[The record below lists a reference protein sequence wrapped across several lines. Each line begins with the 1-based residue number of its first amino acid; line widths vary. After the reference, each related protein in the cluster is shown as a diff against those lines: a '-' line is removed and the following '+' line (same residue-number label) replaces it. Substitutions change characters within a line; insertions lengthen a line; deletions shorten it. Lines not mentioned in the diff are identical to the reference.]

1 MTRTRPQAPRTP
13 LPAERAKSITTRGGP
28 AVLMPAVDRWPTSGP
43 HTEPVLHHVHAGGRA
58 SILLPDDDPLAL
70 AVGGPSG
77 AGSAAAAVTP
87 SGELAITL
95 EITDEAPVALRS
107 PVRGLLWLTGWLRG
121 LDARAARTRATTIAE
136 QRAEPDLLDLGHG
149 LTMLD
154 LVPASFVLAD
164 SEGTHSLTAQT
175 FGSASPDPFCQ
186 QESTWLRHLEHAHPE
201 VVTALARHVPDEL
214 RSGRIRPLG
223 IDRYGLRLRVEH
235 PGEPSDAPPGST
247 GSGSTG
253 GNISGGGMP
262 GGDMTGGDL
271 AVDHDVRLAFDEPVD
286 CRQRLG
292 PALRRLV
299 GCPFSPQSHPQG

>member
-13 LPAERAKSITTRGGP
+13 LPAERAKSIATRGGP
-28 AVLMPAVDRWPTSGP
+28 AVLMPAVDREPASGL

-58 SILLPDDDPLAL
+58 SILLPDDDPLVL
-70 AVGGPSG
+70 AVGGT
-77 AGSAAAAVTP
+77 ATP
-87 SGELAITL
+87 PGELAITL

-121 LDARAARTRATTIAE
+121 LDERAARTRATTIAE
-136 QRAEPDLLDLGHG
+136 ERAEPTLLDLGHG

-154 LVPASFVLAD
+154 LVPASLVLAD

-175 FGSASPDPFCQ
+175 FGSASPDPFCR

-201 VVTALARHVPDEL
+201 AVTALARHVPDEL
-214 RSGRIRPLG
+214 RAGRIRPLG

-235 PGEPSDAPPGST
+235 PGDLGAADPFT
-247 GSGSTG
+247 TG
-253 GNISGGGMP
+253 G
-262 GGDMTGGDL
+262 TG
-271 AVDHDVRLAFDEPVD
+271 AVDHDVRLAFDEPAD

-292 PALRRLV
+292 VALRKLV
-299 GCPFSPQSHPQG
+299 GCPMRPQS